1 MLVRERD
8 SILNAVGT
16 RWNVIRNTEAEALEK
31 KREAVRDSFRTDVRV
46 LALGKALSDVGVMAA
61 DEIAHRIST
70 GNAPGYTFTPASVR
84 MDLKKAIDAAGSVAM
99 QPWGASSA
107 YSELSIATSAS
118 TLKWAALQA
127 HVYLLISEMGSA
139 KTGEEIEKAVR
150 TFTAGIS

>member
-16 RWNVIRNTEAEALEK
+16 RWNAIRNAEAEALEK
-31 KREAVRDSFRTDVRV
+31 KREAVRDSFRGDVRIV
-46 LALGKALSDVGVMAA
+46 ELGKALDRVGVMAA
-61 DEIAHRIST
+61 DELAHRIAT
-70 GNAPGYTFTPASVR
+70 GSAPGYTFTTTSVR
-84 MDLKKAIDAAGSVAM
+84 ADLKKAIEAAGSVTM

>member
-16 RWNVIRNTEAEALEK
+16 RWNTIRNTEMEELEK
-31 KREAVRDSFRTDVRV
+31 KRASVRDSFRTDVRV
-46 LALGKALSDVGVMAA
+46 LALGKALDAVGVMAA
-61 DEIAHRIST
+61 DEVAHRLAT
-70 GNAPGYTFTPASVR
+70 GNAPGFTFTTTSVR
-84 MDLKKAIDAAGSVAM
+84 TDLKKAVEAAGSVEM